1 MKNLLYV
8 MGLAVVMCSFSV
20 KSDSDGIVAALK
32 KASAEQLSAYFD
44 NVIDLKLPGKDE
56 IKNVG
61 KNQATLTIK
70 NFFSESSVNGFD
82 LTSQR
87 EMSGTMY
94 ITGKLKNSG
103 NGYNI
108 TLLMKNKA
116 DKLSIITVRIN

>member
-1 MKNLLYV
+1 
-8 MGLAVVMCSFSV
+8 MGLAVVMSSFSV

-32 KASAEQLSAYFD
+32 KASAEQLSTFFD

-70 NFFSESSVNGFD
+70 NFFNESSVSGFD

-94 ITGKLKNSG
+94 ITGKLKNGS

>member
-1 MKNLLYV
+1 MKNLLLV
-8 MGLAVVMCSFSV
+8 MGLAVVMSSFSV

-32 KASAEQLSAYFD
+32 KASAEQLSTFFD

-70 NFFSESSVNGFD
+70 NFFNESSVSGFD

-94 ITGKLKNSG
+94 ITGKLKNGS

>member
-8 MGLAVVMCSFSV
+8 MGLAVVLCSFSV

-32 KASAEQLSAYFD
+32 KASAEQLSNYFD
-44 NVIDLKLPGKDE
+44 NVIDIKLPGKDE

-70 NFFSESSVNGFD
+70 NFFNESAINGFD

-94 ITGKLKNSG
+94 ITGKLKSG
-103 NGYNI
+103 DNGYNI